1 MGIRSAVIYKVLNNL
16 QLLDLTPLNSEFFY
30 RETIEGKAYI
40 GACFI
45 AKEIQGNTELCFHY
59 VVSQISNNLTVGTI
73 IQFGYIDPDQI
84 IVKEENIP
92 LSKGY
97 NESEIKELI
106 EISNTCYK
114 TMVKSD
120 QDKLPEDKSENLRW
134 VSFHLKVPINSPLSL
149 EVFDHAKI
157 QILYV
162 SKFLKNH
169 FFKDIQQL
177 SRDEFIILNRVL
189 YTTEDNKQDSLEASN

>member
-30 RETIEGKAYI
+30 REIIEGKDYI

-45 AKEIQGNTELCFHY
+45 AKEIQGNTELIFY
-59 VVSQISNNLTVGTI
+59 NVVSQFSDNLTAGSI

-92 LSKGY
+92 LRVRY

-134 VSFHLKVPINSPLSL
+134 VSLHLKVPINSPLSL
-149 EVFDHAKI
+149 EVFDHAKT

-162 SKFLKNH
+162 SKYLKNH

-189 YTTEDNKQDSLEASN
+189 YTTEDNKQDFLEASN

>member
-30 RETIEGKAYI
+30 RENIEGKSYI

-45 AKEIQGNTELCFHY
+45 AKEIQVNSELIFKS
-59 VVSQISNNLTVGTI
+59 VVDQFSYNLTAGSI
-73 IQFGYIDPDQI
+73 IQFGYIDPDEI
-84 IVKEENIP
+84 IVKEDNTP
-92 LSKGY
+92 LSVRY
-97 NESEIKELI
+97 NKSEIKELI
-106 EISNTCYK
+106 EISNHCYQ

-134 VSFHLKVPINSPLSL
+134 VSFNLKVPINSPLSL
-149 EVFDHAKI
+149 EVFKHAKT

-169 FFKDIQQL
+169 YFEDIQQL
-177 SRDEFIILNRVL
+177 TRDEFIILNRVP
-189 YTTEDNKQDSLEASN
+189 YTTEDNKQDLLEASN